1 MESTGRITPDLRWL
15 TNRSYNHCQTCIS
28 PQPTPSLMRPTRCP
42 AMSGRSTDTDRF
54 ATAMLDAS
62 GLQRSAARRRRLQ
75 THSSELFDFFG
86 DLIARPR
93 LLICGLGVRFPPG
106 SPASALISRGGCP
119 AVAVA
124 DYTAR
129 PHLHTFLSTLI
140 RRPVAASEFS
150 TGRGRNRLRATSA
163 HHELRP

>member
-106 SPASALISRGGCP
+106 SPASAVISRGGWP
-119 AVAVA
+119 ATRVVL
-124 DYTAR
+124 T
-129 PHLHTFLSTLI
+129 LHTFLSTLI
-140 RRPVAASEFS
+140 RRPGAASELYP
-150 TGRGRNRLRATSA
+150 GRGSNRPRATNA
-163 HHELRP
+163 HHEL